1 MTKVIRPS
9 EGHYL
14 TQVDEEISITDRMVA
29 TVIAIGKNDSPD
41 NYKEITQE
49 EADAIRQEQAA
60 AREQEKSNDNN
71 D

>member
-9 EGHYL
+9 EGYYL
-14 TQVDEEISITDRMVA
+14 TQVDEEVSITDRMVA

-49 EADAIRQEQAA
+49 EADAIRAEQAA
-60 AREQEKSNDNN
+60 AREQEKSNDN